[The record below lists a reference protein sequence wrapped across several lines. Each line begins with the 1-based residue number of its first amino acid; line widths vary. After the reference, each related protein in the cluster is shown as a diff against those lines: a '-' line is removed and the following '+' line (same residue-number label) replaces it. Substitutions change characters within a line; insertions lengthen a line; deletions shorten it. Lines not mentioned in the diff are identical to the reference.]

1 MGSYGAKELNNYM
14 KFKVLFIIWTS
25 IFCLAVNNCCV
36 SSDSDKVVEGLKK
49 WEKTIPLPYHDG
61 LEKTINLFAS
71 KSLSDNFV
79 TYSALIDTALM
90 HRNMPLELKY
100 LPLAL
105 SGMRRNYCQGD
116 RCGVWQLPTLTALHY
131 GLTIDDNQDERLNVE
146 ASTRAALDC
155 LNELYQQY
163 GDWWY
168 SILAYTNSP
177 IALQHALTR
186 HGSTPQL
193 WDFRDRNLLP
203 NTQVIGDFIA
213 CVYLGNEGQLK
224 FVAMPEPEVKK
235 LPTTPA
241 QKPAKVAE
249 SVQKQ
254 ATELVEG
261 PSTNNVAKKDSK
273 KAGPSTGSGTSNTQ
287 KTQKYKIKKG
297 DTLTKI
303 ASKYHVTVSD
313 LKKWNKLKS
322 DKIREGQ
329 TLIIKK

>member
-1 MGSYGAKELNNYM
+1 M
-14 KFKVLFIIWTS
+14 
-25 IFCLAVNNCCV
+25 
-36 SSDSDKVVEGLKK
+36 
-49 WEKTIPLPYHDG
+49 
-61 LEKTINLFAS
+61 NLFAT
-71 KSLSDNFV
+71 KQLSDNFL
-79 TYSALIDTALM
+79 TYSTIIDTALVQ
-90 HRNMPLELKY
+90 RDMPLELRY

-116 RCGVWQLPTLTALHY
+116 RCGVWQLPSLTAMHY
-131 GLTIDDNQDERLNVE
+131 GLVIDDEQDERFDVE

-177 IALQHALTR
+177 VALQHALIR
-186 HGSTPQL
+186 NGKKPSV
-193 WDFRDRNLLP
+193 WDFRDHDLLP

-261 PSTNNVAKKDSK
+261 QSTNNVAKKDSK

-303 ASKYHVTVSD
+303 AAKYHVKVSD

>member
-1 MGSYGAKELNNYM
+1 MR
-14 KFKVLFIIWTS
+14 FKVLFIFWTS

-36 SSDSDKVVEGLKK
+36 SSDADKVAEGLKK
-49 WEKTIPLPYHDG
+49 WEKTIPLPYHEG
-61 LEKTINLFAS
+61 LERTVNLFAS
-71 KSLSDNFV
+71 KQLSDNFL
-79 TYSALIDTALM
+79 TYSSIIDTALVQ
-90 HRNMPLELKY
+90 RDMPLELRY

-105 SGMRRNYCQGD
+105 SGMRCNYCQGD

-131 GLTIDDNQDERLNVE
+131 GLIIDDNQDERLNVE

-177 IALQHALTR
+177 IALQHALMHQGTALQ
-186 HGSTPQL
+186 P
-193 WDFRDRNLLP
+193 WDFREGDLLP

-213 CVYLGNEGQLK
+213 CVYLGNEDRLHFAK
-224 FVAMPEPEVKK
+224 IDEPAIKRVSPNTPVKK
-235 LPTTPA
+235 PEKITE
-241 QKPAKVAE
+241 QNKVA
-249 SVQKQ
+249 S
-254 ATELVEG
+254 TVETTKTTKKT
-261 PSTNNVAKKDSK
+261 ST
-273 KAGPSTGSGTSNTQ
+273 STSSGAQ
-287 KTQKYKIKKG
+287 KTQKYKVKKG

-303 ASKYHVTVSD
+303 ASKYHVKVSD

>member
-1 MGSYGAKELNNYM
+1 M

-25 IFCLAVNNCCV
+25 VFCLAVNNCCV
-36 SSDSDKVVEGLKK
+36 SSDSDKVIEGLKK
-49 WEKTIPLPYHDG
+49 WEKTIPLPYHEG
-61 LEKTINLFAS
+61 LERTINLFAN
-71 KSLSDNFV
+71 KSLSDNFA
-79 TYSALIDTALM
+79 TYSAMIDTALIQ
-90 HRNMPLELKY
+90 RNMPLELKY

-131 GLTIDDNQDERLNVE
+131 GLTINDNQDERLNVE

-177 IALQHALTR
+177 IALQHALIR
-186 HGSTPQL
+186 HGRSPQL
-193 WDFRDRNLLP
+193 WDFRDSNLLP

-213 CVYLGNEGQLK
+213 CIYLGNEGQLK
-224 FVAMPEPEVKK
+224 LVAMPEPEIKR
-235 LPTTPA
+235 LPTMQI
-241 QKPAKVAE
+241 QKPAKAP
-249 SVQKQ
+249 
-254 ATELVEG
+254 ELVEG
-261 PSTNNVAKKDSK
+261 QSTNNIAKKDSK
-273 KAGPSTGSGTSNTQ
+273 KTISSTGSGTSNTQ

-303 ASKYHVTVSD
+303 ASKYHVKVSD

>member
-36 SSDSDKVVEGLKK
+36 SSDSDKVIEGLKK

-79 TYSALIDTALM
+79 TYSAMIDTALM

-213 CVYLGNEGQLK
+213 CVYLGHEGQLK

-235 LPTTPA
+235 LPTTPT

>member
-1 MGSYGAKELNNYM
+1 M
-14 KFKVLFIIWTS
+14 
-25 IFCLAVNNCCV
+25 
-36 SSDSDKVVEGLKK
+36 
-49 WEKTIPLPYHDG
+49 
-61 LEKTINLFAS
+61 
-71 KSLSDNFV
+71 
-79 TYSALIDTALM
+79 
-90 HRNMPLELKY
+90 
-100 LPLAL
+100 
-105 SGMRRNYCQGD
+105 
-116 RCGVWQLPTLTALHY
+116 
-131 GLTIDDNQDERLNVE
+131 
-146 ASTRAALDC
+146 
-155 LNELYQQY
+155 NELYQQY

-213 CVYLGNEGQLK
+213 CVYLGNESQLK

-235 LPTTPA
+235 LLTTPT